1 MNENDS
7 GAINLMLK
15 VNTQLLFHLRK
26 VMDSLS
32 PEQKEKLKVELKHLE
47 VFMCNAKN
55 TFQGKVPKV
64 IDYDYYI
71 INNEDTIEK
80 EN

>member
-55 TFQGKVPKV
+55 TFQGKVPRI
-64 IDYDYYI
+64 IDYDYY
-71 INNEDTIEK
+71 TITTKHDE
-80 EN
+80 ETNH